1 MAGKFGLGVQ
11 NEASQKQTNKQ
22 KNEAGQRLTKFCQ
35 EIALVIANTLF
46 QQHEMV
52 TQKNIELLSKDI
64 TQEQPSGRDAE
75 YKYQGRRAELP
86 FPFSE

>member
-1 MAGKFGLGVQ
+1 MKQAK
-11 NEASQKQTNKQ
+11 NKQTNK
-22 KNEAGQRLTKFCQ
+22 KNEAGQRLTKFFQ

-52 TQKNIELLSKDI
+52 TQKNTELLSKDI

>member
-1 MAGKFGLGVQ
+1 MPRDCPSHSKHPLPTAQ
-11 NEASQKQTNKQ
+11 
-22 KNEAGQRLTKFCQ
+22 
-35 EIALVIANTLF
+35 
-46 QQHEMV
+46 EMV